1 MRSPEEIREAL
12 VRQWVESARDDLA
25 WAEMGAA
32 AHQVRGVAQIGF
44 HAQQAIE
51 KLLKALLTAYGIEPE
66 DQHSIGRLLDQV
78 RRLDRTTGDAVHGAA
93 SLTQYAVYYRYPP
106 RVAGR
111 EHVLTRADVLA
122 DLQRA
127 RDAFPILI
135 AAIERRLSQQRTT
148 D

>member
-1 MRSPEEIREAL
+1 MRNPDEIREAL

-32 AHQVRGVAQIGF
+32 ATQVRGVAQIGF

-51 KLLKALLTAYGIEPE
+51 KLLKALLTAYGVEPE
-66 DQHSIGRLLDQV
+66 DQHSIGRLLEQV
-78 RRLDRTTGDAVHGAA
+78 RRLDRATGDAVRGAA

-127 RDAFPILI
+127 QDAFPVLA
-135 AAIERRLSQQRTT
+135 AAIERKLEKQRRA